1 MSDVPFG
8 SLNSAKFKK
17 KKKSESRSRVT
28 KSHHFW
34 VQNGPIAQNDI
45 YFGKTIN
52 LIFMYLLA
60 PVIMQNFKK
69 I

>member
-8 SLNSAKFKK
+8 SLNSAKFK

-34 VQNGPIAQNDI
+34 VQNGSFAQNDI

-52 LIFMYLLA
+52 LIFMYL
-60 PVIMQNFKK
+60 
-69 I
+69 